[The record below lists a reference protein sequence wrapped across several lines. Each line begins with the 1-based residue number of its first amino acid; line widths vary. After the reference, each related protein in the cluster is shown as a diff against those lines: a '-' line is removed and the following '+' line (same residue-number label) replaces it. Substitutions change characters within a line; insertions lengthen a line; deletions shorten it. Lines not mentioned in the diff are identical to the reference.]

1 MGNYDDII
9 NLPHHVSTKHPRM
22 SATDRAA
29 QFSPF
34 AALTGHEAA
43 IAETARLTDARP
55 VLDESRKMELNDRL
69 QVILGHISLNPE
81 IAVTY
86 FVLRSDYFFPLLW
99 RLPPGSFPSKWR
111 FFHIFSLRT
120 GSLPESHVL
129 FSAFPHP
136 LFSVYPAH
144 HNL

>member
-55 VLDESRKMELNDRL
+55 ILDESRKMELNDRL
-69 QVILGHISLNPE
+69 QIILEHISLKPE
-81 IAVTY
+81 TAITY
-86 FVLRSDYFFPLLW
+86 FVPDEKKAGGSYHQVLGPVKKFNETGHTIVMENGTVIPVNDILEIESPVFGYFE
-99 RLPPGSFPSKWR
+99 R
-111 FFHIFSLRT
+111 
-120 GSLPESHVL
+120 
-129 FSAFPHP
+129 
-136 LFSVYPAH
+136 
-144 HNL
+144 N

>member
-9 NLPHHVSTKHPRM
+9 NLPHPVSTKHPQM
-22 SATDRAA
+22 SLADRAA

-43 IAETARLTDARP
+43 IAETARLTDTRP
-55 VLDESRKMELNDRL
+55 VLDESRKMELNDKL

-86 FVLRSDYFFPLLW
+86 FIPDEKKAGGSYHQVLGIIKKYDEAGHTLIMEN
-99 RLPPGSFPSKWR
+99 GSIIPIDDILELES
-111 FFHIFSLRT
+111 SLFEY
-120 GSLPESHVL
+120 LE
-129 FSAFPHP
+129 
-136 LFSVYPAH
+136 
-144 HNL
+144 ND

>member
-55 VLDESRKMELNDRL
+55 ILDESRKMELNDRL
-69 QVILGHISLNPE
+69 QIILEHISLKPE
-81 IAVTY
+81 TAITY
-86 FVLRSDYFFPLLW
+86 FVPDEKKAGGSYQQVLGTVKKFNETGHTIVMENGTVIPVNDILEIESPVFGYFE
-99 RLPPGSFPSKWR
+99 R
-111 FFHIFSLRT
+111 
-120 GSLPESHVL
+120 
-129 FSAFPHP
+129 
-136 LFSVYPAH
+136 
-144 HNL
+144 N

>member
-9 NLPHHVSTKHPRM
+9 NLPHPVSTKHPQM
-22 SATDRAA
+22 SLADRAA

-43 IAETARLTDARP
+43 IAETARLTDTRP
-55 VLDESRKMELNDRL
+55 VLDESRKMELNDKL

-86 FVLRSDYFFPLLW
+86 FIPDEKKADGSYHQVLGIIKKYDEAGHTLIMEN
-99 RLPPGSFPSKWR
+99 GSIIPIDDILELES
-111 FFHIFSLRT
+111 SLFEY
-120 GSLPESHVL
+120 LE
-129 FSAFPHP
+129 
-136 LFSVYPAH
+136 
-144 HNL
+144 ND